1 MSATS
6 HVERPRRV
14 TISSVPYLPGLDGLR
29 ALAVIAVMIYHA
41 DPSWLPGG
49 FLGVEVFFVI
59 SGYLITL
66 LLMAERERDG
76 RINLGAF
83 WMRRARR
90 LLPALFAVMVAL
102 SIWTTIA
109 KPEALGKVRGDLIA
123 GFFYVSNWFQ
133 IWVGAGYASSG
144 DFAPLRHLWSL
155 AVEEQFYLL
164 WPIVMALVLRGG
176 TRRVA
181 RPVLWMLGIVAVV
194 TLVSSIAVH
203 GGPIGEC
210 SVTPEAYWT
219 LGDRCIAKADT
230 LYLST
235 ITRSTGLLLGAAMA
249 MLWRP
254 VAVMRGPMARRGL
267 LLDLVALLGLVGLA
281 LAAVRY
287 HFVIDDQVAEAT
299 VADTGL
305 FRGGFVLTGLATV
318 AVIAA
323 IAHRRSL
330 TGRLLGASPLLW
342 VGTRSYGLYLYHWP
356 IYQIIRGVAGRALS
370 LWQFVFAMLLT
381 VVVAEAS
388 YRFLETPI
396 RRGDLAER
404 WRRFRRR
411 AAAGPRRIAGV
422 AATLVVV
429 LSLVSGVRVATADLE
444 LNEIEQSILVG
455 SSSVTDISELLADAP
470 VTATTVAEPAPDPT
484 AGETVDASADET
496 VDATSET
503 TTTAPPISVAPKR
516 EPIPYLAI
524 GDSVML
530 GAAPILAE
538 RGYTVNAQQSRQ
550 MKDTVPFMQQL
561 RDASVFG
568 QAVVVHLGTNGYFS
582 EETLDAF
589 LEPLSEVPV
598 IMLTVRG
605 DLAWR
610 DHNNDI
616 LKARDAEADDNL
628 IVIDWEAESR
638 NCVGECFAGDGIHLA
653 ADGQVFYAN
662 LIRDVTGQ

>member
-76 RINLGAF
+76 RIDLGAF

-102 SIWTTIA
+102 SIYTTIFR
-109 KPEALGKVRGDLIA
+109 PEALGKVRGDLIA

-155 AVEEQFYLL
+155 AVEEQFYVV
-164 WPIVMALVLRGG
+164 WPIVMAVVLRGG

-181 RPVLWMLGIVAVV
+181 RPVLLMLGVVVVV
-194 TLVSSIAVH
+194 TLVTSIAVH

-210 SVTPEAYWT
+210 AVTPEAYWT
-219 LGDRCIAKADT
+219 FGDRCIAKADT

-267 LLDLVALLGLVGLA
+267 LLDLFALLGLVGLA

-287 HFVIDDQVAEAT
+287 HFVIDDRVAEAT

-323 IAHRRSL
+323 VAHRRSF

-370 LWQFVFAMLLT
+370 LSQFVFAMVVT
-381 VVVAEAS
+381 VLVTEAS

-455 SSSVTDISELLADAP
+455 SSSVTDISELLADSP
-470 VTATTVAEPAPDPT
+470 VTATTVADAAPITEGDAEPPPDPT
-484 AGETVDASADET
+484 ADPV
-496 VDATSET
+496 SEPT
-503 TTTAPPISVAPKR
+503 TTVPPISVAPAR

-628 IVIDWEAESR
+628 IVIDWEAEAR
-638 NCVGECFAGDGIHLA
+638 NCVGDCFAGDGIHLA

>member
-76 RINLGAF
+76 RIDLGAF

-102 SIWTTIA
+102 SIWTTISR
-109 KPEALGKVRGDLIA
+109 PEALGKVRGDPDRRVLLCVELVPDL
-123 GFFYVSNWFQ
+123 G
-133 IWVGAGYASSG
+133 GGG
-144 DFAPLRHLWSL
+144 LRLLRRLRPLRHLWSL
-155 AVEEQFYLL
+155 AVEEQFYLV
-164 WPIVMALVLRGG
+164 WPIVMAVVLRGG

-181 RPVLWMLGIVAVV
+181 RPVLWMLGVVVVV
-194 TLVSSIAVH
+194 TLVTSIAVH

-210 SVTPEAYWT
+210 AVTPEAYWT
-219 LGDRCIAKADT
+219 FGDRCIAKADT

-267 LLDLVALLGLVGLA
+267 LLDLFALLGLVGLA

-287 HFVIDDQVAEAT
+287 HFVIDDRVAEAT

-323 IAHRRSL
+323 IAHRRSF

-370 LWQFVFAMLLT
+370 LSQFAFAMVVTVAGGRGLLPVPRNTDPSGRSRREVAT
-381 VVVAEAS
+381 VPPS
-388 YRFLETPI
+388 
-396 RRGDLAER
+396 RRGWTATD
-404 WRRFRRR
+404 RRR
-411 AAAGPRRIAGV
+411 GGDAGCRALARLGRAG
-422 AATLVVV
+422 
-429 LSLVSGVRVATADLE
+429 
-444 LNEIEQSILVG
+444 
-455 SSSVTDISELLADAP
+455 
-470 VTATTVAEPAPDPT
+470 
-484 AGETVDASADET
+484 
-496 VDATSET
+496 
-503 TTTAPPISVAPKR
+503 
-516 EPIPYLAI
+516 
-524 GDSVML
+524 
-530 GAAPILAE
+530 
-538 RGYTVNAQQSRQ
+538 
-550 MKDTVPFMQQL
+550 
-561 RDASVFG
+561 
-568 QAVVVHLGTNGYFS
+568 
-582 EETLDAF
+582 
-589 LEPLSEVPV
+589 
-598 IMLTVRG
+598 
-605 DLAWR
+605 
-610 DHNNDI
+610 
-616 LKARDAEADDNL
+616 
-628 IVIDWEAESR
+628 
-638 NCVGECFAGDGIHLA
+638 GDG
-653 ADGQVFYAN
+653 
-662 LIRDVTGQ
+662 

>member
-1 MSATS
+1 
-6 HVERPRRV
+6 
-14 TISSVPYLPGLDGLR
+14 
-29 ALAVIAVMIYHA
+29 
-41 DPSWLPGG
+41 
-49 FLGVEVFFVI
+49 
-59 SGYLITL
+59 
-66 LLMAERERDG
+66 
-76 RINLGAF
+76 
-83 WMRRARR
+83 
-90 LLPALFAVMVAL
+90 MVAL

-155 AVEEQFYLL
+155 AVEEQFYLV
-164 WPIVMALVLRGG
+164 WPIVMAVILRGG

-194 TLVSSIAVH
+194 TLVTSIAVH

-267 LLDLVALLGLVGLA
+267 LLDLIALLGLVGLA
-281 LAAVRY
+281 LAAARY
-287 HFVIDDQVAEAT
+287 HFVIGDQVAEAT

-370 LWQFVFAMLLT
+370 LGQFAFAMLLT

-422 AATLVVV
+422 AASLVVV

-484 AGETVDASADET
+484 AGETVDASPDET
-496 VDATSET
+496 VDATNET

>member
-102 SIWTTIA
+102 AIWTTLA

-155 AVEEQFYLL
+155 AVEEQFYLV
-164 WPIVMALVLRGG
+164 WPLVMAVVLRGG

-181 RPVLWMLGIVAVV
+181 RPVLWMLGVVAAVTVV
-194 TLVSSIAVH
+194 TSLAVH

-210 SVTPEAYWT
+210 SITPEAYWT
-219 LGDRCIAKADT
+219 FGDRCIAKADA

-267 LLDLVALLGLVGLA
+267 LLDLIAVLGLVGLA
-281 LAAVRY
+281 LVATRY
-287 HFVIDDQVAEAT
+287 HFVIDDRVAEAT

-305 FRGGFVLTGLATV
+305 FRGGFALTGLATV

-330 TGRLLGASPLLW
+330 TGRLLGVSPLLW

-370 LWQFVFAMLLT
+370 LWQFAFAMIVT
-381 VVVAEAS
+381 VAVAEAS

-396 RRGDLAER
+396 RRGDLGER
-404 WRRFRRR
+404 WRRFRHR
-411 AAAGPRRIAGV
+411 AAAGPRRIATV
-422 AATLVVV
+422 AVALVVV

-455 SSSVTDISELLADAP
+455 SSSVTDISELLADSP
-470 VTATTVAEPAPDPT
+470 VTATTVSEPAPISEGDAGVASDPT
-484 AGETVDASADET
+484 GEA
-496 VDATSET
+496 T
-503 TTTAPPISVAPKR
+503 TTVPPISVAPAR

-653 ADGQVFYAN
+653 ADGQIFYAN